1 MPARKK
7 SPESAETVFEEDL
20 ERLERIVADME
31 AGELPLDD
39 LMKQFEEGMTLVR
52 RCTTRLTD
60 VERKIETLLAQPDDT
75 AAPATAP
82 FPTPDAED

>member
-1 MPARKK
+1 MPTRKK

-39 LMKQFEEGMTLVR
+39 LMKRFEEGMTLVR
-52 RCTTRLTD
+52 RCTTRLAD
-60 VERKIETLLAQPDDT
+60 VERKIETLLAQPDDD

-82 FPTPDAED
+82 FPATDAEA